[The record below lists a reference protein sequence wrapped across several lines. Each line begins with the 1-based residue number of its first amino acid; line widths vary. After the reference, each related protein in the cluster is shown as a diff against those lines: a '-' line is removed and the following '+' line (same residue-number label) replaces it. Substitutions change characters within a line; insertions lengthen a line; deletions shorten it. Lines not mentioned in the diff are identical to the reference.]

1 MIFAGFEAFRPFVFT
16 KRPDLAPKS
25 VILSRIRGYQR
36 QRNVRI
42 LHKKNWGGYYRI
54 FTGLPSFVSIRT
66 GRQYMNISQTR
77 LEVMH
82 FLGQSMDS
90 FIDSFL
96 KPIDTNW
103 QPSDLLPDS
112 ANENFLAEVKELR
125 LQCRELPYDYLAVLI
140 GDIITEEALPTY
152 ETWLMDIEG
161 IGQTNKSG
169 WSKWIRMWTAEENR
183 HGDLLNKYV
192 YLSGR
197 VNMRQMEISTQYLIA
212 DGMEIGT
219 ARDPYRNFVYTSF
232 QEMATNISHR
242 RTASLSKQYGNN
254 QLSKICGVIAAD
266 ESRHAKAYR
275 SFIQRIF
282 EIDTSEMM
290 LAFEDMMRKKIVMPA
305 HFLRQQGEKIG
316 STFSHFSDAAQRLGV
331 YTTIDYTDIL
341 ENLIKEW
348 DIGNMRSLTDAA
360 ERARD
365 YLMGLPDRFRRVAER
380 TTIKSPLEYEFNWIT
395 R

>member
-1 MIFAGFEAFRPFVFT
+1 
-16 KRPDLAPKS
+16 
-25 VILSRIRGYQR
+25 
-36 QRNVRI
+36 
-42 LHKKNWGGYYRI
+42 
-54 FTGLPSFVSIRT
+54 
-66 GRQYMNISQTR
+66 MNISQSR
-77 LEVMH
+77 LEVMQ

-112 ANENFLAEVKELR
+112 ANEHFLAEVKELR

-161 IGQTNKSG
+161 IGQTNKTG

-232 QEMATNISHR
+232 QETATNISHR

-266 ESRHAKAYR
+266 EARHAKAYK
-275 SFIQRIF
+275 SFITRIF
-282 EIDTSEMM
+282 EIDPSEMM

-316 STFSHFSDAAQRLGV
+316 TTFSHFSDAAQRLGV

-341 ENLIKEW
+341 EGLIKEW
-348 DIGNMRSLTDAA
+348 DLGNMRSLTDAA

-365 YLMGLPDRFRRVAER
+365 YLMALPDRFRRVAER

>member
-1 MIFAGFEAFRPFVFT
+1 
-16 KRPDLAPKS
+16 
-25 VILSRIRGYQR
+25 
-36 QRNVRI
+36 
-42 LHKKNWGGYYRI
+42 
-54 FTGLPSFVSIRT
+54 
-66 GRQYMNISQTR
+66 MNLTHTR

-82 FLGQSMDS
+82 FLAQKMDS
-90 FIDSFL
+90 IVDTFL
-96 KPIDTNW
+96 KKIDENW

-112 ANENFLAEVKELR
+112 SSESFLTDVKELQ
-125 LQCRELPYDYLAVLI
+125 LECRELPYDYLAVLV

-161 IGQTNKSG
+161 IDGKDNREG

-212 DGMEIGT
+212 DGMQIGA

-242 RTASLSKQYGNN
+242 RTATLAKQYGNV

-266 ESRHAKAYR
+266 EARHAKAYK
-275 SFIQRIF
+275 SFISKIF
-282 EIDTSEMM
+282 EIDPSEMM

-305 HFLRQQGEKIG
+305 HFLRQQGEKI
-316 STFSHFSDAAQRLGV
+316 SATFTHFSDAAQRLGV
-331 YTTIDYTDIL
+331 YTTTDYTDIL
-341 ENLIKEW
+341 DNLIKEW
-348 DIGNMRSLTDAA
+348 DIANIRGINDAA

-365 YLMGLPDRFRRVAER
+365 YLMSLPERFRRVAER
-380 TTIKSPLEYEFNWIT
+380 SSIKSPLEYEFNWIT